1 MSEGG
6 QGRVTRVDK
15 LARVLVERL
24 STFGWVMNIEDAR
37 QGIRERRDQVAAT
50 LRVTPSTAM
59 NYLTPSVIEAW
70 AEEIAFARAEE
81 APGADVLELPR
92 GASVDLPLVAHAVA
106 ALSEAIRFWISESD
120 PGATEFRRG
129 KADDAAA
136 VLSMFG
142 QLLLDQE
149 PSEGSAIVLP
159 AAILNRAAACLT
171 SCAQA
176 VEQDVAFLSGPEGP
190 TGEEVAEALYR
201 DATRLRGA
209 AGAV

>member
-15 LARVLVERL
+15 LARVLVQRL
-24 STFGWVMNIEDAR
+24 ATFGWVMSIEDAR
-37 QGIRERRDQVAAT
+37 EGIRERRDQVAAM

-59 NYLTPSVIEAW
+59 NYLTPSVIEEW

-120 PGATEFRRG
+120 PGATEFRRR

-142 QLLLDQE
+142 QLLLDR
-149 PSEGSAIVLP
+149 S
-159 AAILNRAAACLT
+159 
-171 SCAQA
+171 
-176 VEQDVAFLSGPEGP
+176 
-190 TGEEVAEALYR
+190 
-201 DATRLRGA
+201 RLRGPPLCFPLQY
-209 AGAV
+209 